1 MCSSLLKKYNNFN
14 NYILVKLIY
23 ISYFI
28 IQIKM
33 KFFTKVIIAIAA
45 IIAVAAFEPNH
56 EKESY
61 IFSKFQA
68 FLKEHGKS
76 YSTIEEY
83 SARFKVFKA
92 NYERIESFSVRPGV
106 KHSVGVTKFM
116 DLTKQEFRNTYL
128 NLKVSLLDQ
137 LKAKSGKFQAKSLAN
152 PTAFD
157 WREQGAVGPVKD
169 QGQCGSCW
177 AFSTVA
183 NLEGLYQIKN
193 KKSVVLSEQS
203 LVDCDKVDNGCNGG
217 LMENSLAFVRDNG
230 IALSTAYPYHGRDQ
244 RCQSYTSAMKV
255 SGFTFAPSEDEE
267 EIKSFLVQT
276 GPLSIAVNAEPF
288 QFYSGGV
295 LDADEYE
302 CDPQSLNHGVALVGY
317 GVENGTEYWVVR
329 NSWGKNWGENGYI
342 RLALGKG
349 VCGVNTYVISGDF

>member
-1 MCSSLLKKYNNFN
+1 
-14 NYILVKLIY
+14 
-23 ISYFI
+23 
-28 IQIKM
+28 M

-61 IFSKFQA
+61 IFSKFQS

-83 SARFKVFKA
+83 TARFQVFKA
-92 NYERIESFSVRPGV
+92 NYAKIENFTAKANR
-106 KHSVGVTKFM
+106 KHTVGITKFF
-116 DLTKQEFRNTYL
+116 DLTPQEFRNTYL

-137 LKAKSGKFQAKSLAN
+137 LKAKSGKFVAKA
-152 PTAFD
+152 TATPAEKD
-157 WREQGAVGPVKD
+157 WRKDGAVGPVKD

-183 NLEGLYQIKN
+183 NLEGIYQIKN
-193 KKSVVLSEQS
+193 NKSIVLSEQS

-217 LMENSLAFVRDNG
+217 LMENSLSFVRDNG
-230 IALSTAYPYHGRDQ
+230 IALNADYPYHARDQ
-244 RCQSYTSAMKV
+244 RCKSYTSAMRV
-255 SGFTFAPSEDEE
+255 SGYTFAPSEDEE
-267 EIKSFLVQT
+267 EIKAFLAQT

-302 CDPQSLNHGVALVGY
+302 CDPQSLNHGVAIVGY
-317 GVENGTEYWVVR
+317 GSDNGQEYWIVR
-329 NSWGKNWGENGYI
+329 NSWGSSWGEDGYI

-349 VCGVNTYVISGDF
+349 VCGVNTYVISGDL